1 MSRYDWVGGRYVA
14 GIKLVVRAAKP
25 ARLYS
30 KYGVIKSD
38 LRHFIFFDSK
48 IFNAVQDGRGCIPH
62 SWNATSSASTVIGRK
77 YLETR

>member
-1 MSRYDWVGGRYVA
+1 MSGHDWIGGGYVA

-25 ARLYS
+25 ARLYP

-38 LRHFIFFDSK
+38 LGHFVVFDSK
-48 IFNAVQDGRGCIPH
+48 IFNAVQDGSGCIPH
-62 SWNATSSASTVIGRK
+62 SWHATSSESTVIEWK